1 MTTLVLSAAPFI
13 ATVTPKIRALCQRIS
28 NALDA
33 FAEAQMRNTVSER
46 QLRKAQ
52 HDAGRIGRMM
62 HTRPFNHSGHKG
74 HAKHQR
80 SIASNA
86 RHYR

>member
-13 ATVTPKIRALCQRIS
+13 AMVTPKIRVLCQRIS

-33 FAEAQMRNTVSER
+33 FAETQMRGAVSER
-46 QLRKAQ
+46 YLRKAQ

-62 HTRPFNHSGHKG
+62 HTGPRNHGGHTG
-74 HAKHQR
+74 RAKHTR
-80 SIASNA
+80 SQAPL
-86 RHYR
+86 YR